1 LFRAPLGWLLGRVR
15 GIMRTYKAKLGRSG
29 RRATA
34 LPPATVQFAVRRGAT
49 SPLVGR
55 TLRDVAR
62 PPNPLVV
69 AVGHAGEIIFPRAT
83 TRLALGEVVQIMA
96 EPAGEPAWRAFL
108 EGTPARPGSGPKGW
122 TRPVSRAAL
131 GRSGGS

>member
-1 LFRAPLGWLLGRVR
+1 VCGP
-15 GIMRTYKAKLGRSG
+15 
-29 RRATA
+29 
-34 LPPATVQFAVRRGAT
+34 RRGAA
-49 SPLVGR
+49 SPLAGQ
-55 TLRDVAR
+55 TLREVAR
-62 PPNPLVV
+62 PPNPLL
-69 AVGHAGEIIFPRAT
+69 AVGPAGAIIFPRAT
-83 TRLALGEVVQIMA
+83 TRLALGDVVQIMA

>member
-1 LFRAPLGWLLGRVR
+1 MAGDSLAARNG
-15 GIMRTYKAKLGRSG
+15 
-29 RRATA
+29 
-34 LPPATVQFAVRRGAT
+34 AVCGPRRGAA
-49 SPLVGR
+49 SPLAGQ
-55 TLRDVAR
+55 TLREVAR

-122 TRPVSRAAL
+122 TRSVSRAAP
-131 GRSGGS
+131 GRSGGEEVRPKNRSQGEHHDE